1 MSDPALVL
9 FVCNQDTLHV
19 RFQTLAAGLAVI
31 ATAASLNEAEACLDE
46 EWVRVV
52 VIDRRHAQADK
63 VRQLI
68 AARWPDVICLY
79 VQPQGT
85 AFSTASSHNEP
96 VLALPLRR
104 TAVRSALSQALD
116 DYDTDRK
123 ASVAKAQ
130 DLVEAAARSKTP
142 EGLQDDG
149 IVRAA
154 DSPMADVC
162 EKLAQIAH
170 YDIPVLLMGESGT
183 GKELAARALHA
194 RSLRWNKPIVVENC
208 AALPDELL
216 ESELFGHVRG
226 AFTGALNDHEGM
238 FARADGG
245 TIFLDEIGEISPA
258 FQVKLLRVLQEGEVR
273 KLGGQETE
281 RVDVRVIAATNRDLE
296 EDVKAGRFREDLY
309 YRLTTVTMALPALR
323 ERVMDIP
330 VLANAFLKQC
340 EEDFGK
346 SLAGFSQTTMDALE
360 AYEWPGNVRELHN
373 EIKHMV
379 VMAKPESAIDSEA
392 LSPRLVS
399 RLAQETAMETPE
411 LPNAEIAHSF
421 MSADE
426 GSLKE
431 RIEALEARIL
441 SETLDRH
448 RWNKS
453 RAARE
458 LGLSRVGLRAKLDR
472 YGIAPATLR
481 ETASA
486 F

>member
-1 MSDPALVL
+1 MSDSALVL
-9 FVCNQDTLHV
+9 IVSEQEPLHA
-19 RFQTLAAGLAVI
+19 RFQSLAAGLAVV
-31 ATAASLNEAEACLDE
+31 ATAATLGDAEACLDE

-52 VIDRRHAQADK
+52 VIDRRHAQSEEAH
-63 VRQLI
+63 RLI
-68 AARWPDVICLY
+68 ETRWPDVICLDA
-79 VQPQGT
+79 QPQGT
-85 AFSTASSHNEP
+85 AFSGAAQTSER

-104 TAVRSALSQALD
+104 AAVRAALSQALD
-116 DYDTDRK
+116 DYD
-123 ASVAKAQ
+123 ASREASIAKAQ
-130 DLVEAAARSKTP
+130 NLVDASARSTTP

-154 DSPMADVC
+154 DSSMADVC

-226 AFTGALNDHEGM
+226 AFTGALNDHDGM
-238 FARADGG
+238 FARAHGG

-281 RVDVRVIAATNRDLE
+281 RVDVRVIAATNRNLE
-296 EDVKAGRFREDLY
+296 EDVQAGRFRDDLY

-323 ERVMDIP
+323 DRTMDIP
-330 VLANAFLKQC
+330 VLANAFLTQC
-340 EEDFGK
+340 EADFGK
-346 SLAGFSQTTMDALE
+346 SLAGFSEATMAALE

-379 VMAKPESAIDSEA
+379 VMAKAGEAIGPEA
-392 LSPRLVS
+392 LSPRLAS
-399 RLAQETAMETPE
+399 RLAPGAALETPE
-411 LPNAEIAHSF
+411 PEAVGTNQSF
-421 MSADE
+421 LSADE

-441 SETLDRH
+441 SETLNRH